1 MFGFIE
7 KQTYPALIATFGFIL
22 VFVSLFEV
30 SDITKLQISLLQT
43 PNYLALLIGFIFL
56 GISIWLWLKKS
67 KYVKLP
73 PYLTDK
79 FKPVKQSV
87 FISAPM
93 NSYKIKGQPEAYQ
106 KSRNEILRLIGELR
120 RSCEIKEIFYAGES
134 IDSVDEWELP
144 GVSLQND
151 LKKIREYEYFILM
164 WTEKYAS
171 RSSLIEAGIALT
183 LDKKSIYFVKDKDDL
198 PFLLQSIQSLTN
210 NVKVVEFENIENLLR
225 ILQQNRSR
233 IFKFESFQSLLGSS

>member
-1 MFGFIE
+1 MFGFLE
-7 KQTYPALIATFGFIL
+7 KQAYPALIATFGFIL
-22 VFVSLFEV
+22 ILGSLFSV

-43 PNYLALLIGFIFL
+43 PNYLTLFIGFILL
-56 GISIWLWLKKS
+56 GISTWLWLKS

-73 PYLTDK
+73 SYLTDK

-93 NSYKIKGQPEAYQ
+93 NSYKIKGKPEAYQ
-106 KSRNEILRLIGELR
+106 ESRKEILSLMKALR
-120 RSCEIKEIFYAGES
+120 RSCKIKEVFYAGEF
-134 IDSVDEWELP
+134 IETVGGWDLP
-144 GVSLQND
+144 DVSLQND

-183 LDKKSIYFVKDKDDL
+183 LDKKSIYFV
-198 PFLLQSIQSLTN
+198 
-210 NVKVVEFENIENLLR
+210 
-225 ILQQNRSR
+225 
-233 IFKFESFQSLLGSS
+233 